1 MSTGPYCHLSDK
13 GLPLPSP
20 ALAQIYFQTTD
31 ATARKI
37 DREEN
42 PDGRSTRLL
51 WSRTEGMPHTDSR
64 SHICGLV
71 KRSSQLDEPLHLPD
85 SFWAVLAGLI
95 GPLLRICIMTCAL
108 YDLVIPFDGGRKLFH
123 RVSGWCIDAAFET
136 QLNRQTVLLYLHLP
150 VTWLTY
156 PLMLNASVQ
165 DPEQPST

>member
-1 MSTGPYCHLSDK
+1 MFRTDSCQDPPMSTGPYCHLSDK

-95 GPLLRICIMTCAL
+95 GPLLRICIMTRAL
-108 YDLVIPFDGGRKLFH
+108 YNLVIH
-123 RVSGWCIDAAFET
+123 RRRPKTVSPCFWMVHRCSI
-136 QLNRQTVLLYLHLP
+136 
-150 VTWLTY
+150 
-156 PLMLNASVQ
+156 
-165 DPEQPST
+165 